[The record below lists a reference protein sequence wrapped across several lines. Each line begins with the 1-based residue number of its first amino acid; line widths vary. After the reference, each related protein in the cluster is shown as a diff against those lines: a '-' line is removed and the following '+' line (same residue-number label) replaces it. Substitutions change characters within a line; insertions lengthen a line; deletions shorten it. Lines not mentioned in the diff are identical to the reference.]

1 MCAPRAGANFMH
13 RGAIM
18 LNKRARIL
26 TICALALLTAA
37 GACAQKKMVKFS
49 KQKVAPG
56 SNVVIIIDCPTN
68 IQNVVLAKFMAK
80 DYRVKAFNASDLYT
94 MKDVFDIR
102 DFKKL
107 ARKSPLGKDDL
118 LINAQKAHDNLYK
131 LSIYNYEMQKAETLG
146 EMKDKHNV
154 RYLILLELNDWERV
168 SWGRAIDLASYEL
181 VWVENYP
188 TRYRDNLESIVDHF
202 IDSLAGM

>member
-1 MCAPRAGANFMH
+1 
-13 RGAIM
+13 
-18 LNKRARIL
+18 
-26 TICALALLTAA
+26 
-37 GACAQKKMVKFS
+37 
-49 KQKVAPG
+49 
-56 SNVVIIIDCPTN
+56 
-68 IQNVVLAKFMAK
+68 
-80 DYRVKAFNASDLYT
+80 

-107 ARKSPLGKDDL
+107 AQKSSLGKDYL

-146 EMKDKHNV
+146 EMKDRHNV
-154 RYLILLELNDWERV
+154 RYLVLFELNDWERV
-168 SWGRAIDLASYEL
+168 SWGRAIDLTSYEL

-188 TRYRDNLESIVDHF
+188 ARYRDNLESIVDHF

>member
-1 MCAPRAGANFMH
+1 MCVPPPGANL
-13 RGAIM
+13 RDEGAIM

-26 TICALALLTAA
+26 TVCALALALAAA
-37 GACAQKKMVKFS
+37 GCAHKKSVKFS

-68 IQNVVLAKFMAK
+68 IQNVVLAKFMAR

-94 MKDVFDIR
+94 MKEVFDVR

-107 ARKSPLGKDDL
+107 AQNSSLGKDDL

-131 LSIYNYEMQKAETLG
+131 LSVYNYEMQKAETLG

-168 SWGRAIDLASYEL
+168 SWGRAIDLAGYEL

-188 TRYRDNLESIVDHF
+188 TRYRDNLESIIDHF
-202 IDSLAGM
+202 IESLAGM